1 MQQQQTKINQM
12 KKQHELRFSQK
23 RAIQLGASQANS
35 QMSHTRTKS
44 FYDSAS
50 KAQGNQFQTMG
61 QSINLAG
68 HPGGKNK
75 YHQ

>member
-1 MQQQQTKINQM
+1 
-12 KKQHELRFSQK
+12 
-23 RAIQLGASQANS
+23 
-35 QMSHTRTKS
+35 MSHTRTKS